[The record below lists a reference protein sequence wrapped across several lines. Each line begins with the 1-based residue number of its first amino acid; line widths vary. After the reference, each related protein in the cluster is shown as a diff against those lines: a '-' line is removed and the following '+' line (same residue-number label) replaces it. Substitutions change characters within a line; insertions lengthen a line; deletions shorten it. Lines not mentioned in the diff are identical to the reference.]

1 MFALASIRTPS
12 GAKSESGGQRARS
25 GEPFGEEAKAFSRQN
40 LLQRTVEVRSHS
52 SETSLFLR
60 LQISVESST
69 PPHKAYPSLVAGVQ
83 VEIRDMDKNG
93 VALGH
98 ISVLTG
104 SGERVFYGT
113 ELVRHG
119 FARVDDRGVSV
130 LPNAISQSLL
140 EAQELAQ
147 RDKAGIWYGK
157 QPCAR

>member
-1 MFALASIRTPS
+1 M
-12 GAKSESGGQRARS
+12 
-25 GEPFGEEAKAFSRQN
+25 
-40 LLQRTVEVRSHS
+40 
-52 SETSLFLR
+52 
-60 LQISVESST
+60 
-69 PPHKAYPSLVAGVQ
+69 Q

-157 QPCAR
+157 TALRSLKVGPAISYMHGV